1 MRWITAAAGLLL
13 AGAVIWMTGAGAGT
27 ARAQQNGG
35 IFPFEYE
42 MVELDNGF
50 RAYLIPVNEPGRIA
64 YISMVRTGSRD
75 EVEEGKSGFAH
86 FFEHMMFRGTE
97 KYPYYDAITAEMGVD
112 RNAFTSNDR
121 TVYYLVGNNEYLE
134 QIMDLESDRFQN
146 LAYDEPAFRTEAGAV
161 LGEYSQGAFSPN
173 RWLNEKTRETA
184 FDRHTYRHTTIGF
197 EADVRAMP
205 EGYEYSKSFYSRF
218 YRPENVILLIAGDF
232 DVDRAKELV
241 EQYYGGWEPGY
252 APPDIEPE
260 PEQTGARDRTVYYPG
275 RTLPIVSVNYK
286 SPAWSAT
293 DKMAIATEV
302 LGQVAFGSN
311 SDIYRKLVIDEQRLQ
326 SLSAGF
332 GLQRDPSLVDVSVM
346 VNDPT
351 DIEPIQAEIQATIDR
366 FQTELVDGKRL
377 ADTKS
382 NLKYGYLMGLE
393 TGQQVAFSLMTPII
407 NTGTLEAIE
416 DYYATLASLT
426 PEDIREAA
434 REVLKESGRTTI
446 TMMQAEGGA
455 E

>member
-1 MRWITAAAGLLL
+1 MRWLFVAAATTL
-13 AGAVIWMTGAGAGT
+13 AGATLSLAPGSLA
-27 ARAQQNGG
+27 AQDDDG
-35 IFPFEYE
+35 IFPFDYE
-42 MVELDNGF
+42 LVELDNGF
-50 RAYLIPVNEPGRIA
+50 RAYLIPVNEPGRLA
-64 YISMVRTGSRD
+64 YVSMVRTGSRD

-97 KYPYYDAITAEMGVD
+97 KYPYYDGITSEMGVD

-121 TVYYLVGNNEYLE
+121 TVYYLVGNSEYLE

-146 LAYDEPAFRTEAGAV
+146 LSYDEPAFRTEAGAV
-161 LGEYSQGAFSPN
+161 LGEYSQGAFSPG

-205 EGYEYSKSFYSRF
+205 EGYEYSKSFYARF
-218 YRPENVILLIAGDF
+218 YRPENVILVIAGDF
-232 DVDRAKELV
+232 DVDAAKELV
-241 EQYYGGWEPGY
+241 GQYYGGWEPGY
-252 APPDIEPE
+252 VPPDVEPE
-260 PEQTGARDRTVYYPG
+260 PEQTAPRDRTVYYPG
-275 RTLPIVSVNYK
+275 RTLPIVEVNYK

-293 DKMAIATEV
+293 DEMAVATEV

-311 SDIYRKLVIDEQRLQ
+311 SDIYRKLVIEEQRLQ
-326 SLSAGF
+326 SLNAGF
-332 GLQRDPSLVDVSVM
+332 GLQRDPSLVDISVM
-346 VNDPT
+346 VKDAA
-351 DIEPIQAEIQATIDR
+351 DMEPIKAEIQATIEH
-366 FQTELVDGKRL
+366 FQTELVDEKRL
-377 ADTKS
+377 EDTKS
-382 NLKYGYLMGLE
+382 NLKYRYLMGLE
-393 TGQQVAFSLMTPII
+393 TGQQVAFSLMTTII

-446 TMMQAEGGA
+446 TMLQAEGGA
-455 E
+455 Q